1 MQSYNYRSVKAMA
14 EHRYAQIKKNPSDR
28 NHVAPGKPRWRHEW
42 RDSVPD
48 RPGPARRKQRSNPRA
63 PDSSRAA

>member
-1 MQSYNYRSVKAMA
+1 MQPYNYRSVKAMA
-14 EHRYAQIKKNPSDR
+14 EYRYPQINKKPSNR
-28 NHVAPGKPRWRHEW
+28 NHVAPNKVWRHGW

-48 RPGPARRKQRSNPRA
+48 KPSPDRRKQRSNNRA

>member
-14 EHRYAQIKKNPSDR
+14 EHRYPMTNKNPSNR
-28 NHVAPGKPRWRHEW
+28 NHVVPRKVWRREGG
-42 RDSVPD
+42 DPVPVK
-48 RPGPARRKQRSNPRA
+48 PGPDRRKQRSNNRA

>member
-1 MQSYNYRSVKAMA
+1 MQSYNYRSVKALA
-14 EHRYAQIKKNPSDR
+14 EYRYPQVNKSPSNR
-28 NHVAPGKPRWRHEW
+28 NHVAPSKVWRHDS

-48 RPGPARRKQRSNPRA
+48 KPSSDRRKQRSNNRA